1 MQIILSLSGDKAI
14 GIDTIDVSTL
24 KIAVDVH
31 SVSEFIT
38 YLINLSIQQSTIPGE
53 WKSAMVTPVFKS
65 GDKNIKSNYRPIS
78 VLPILSKVWRN
89 WYAVS

>member
-14 GIDTIDVSTL
+14 GIDTIDVRTL